1 MEVSPEVRDPEDSLV
16 HSWTCWARGP
26 AVTLQGAREFGWS
39 EAAAQTAR
47 GTRDPGSWGPAPCP
61 LAIAAAVPS
70 PGRPYPRATPP
81 NSPAGSS
88 CPLDPIPPL
97 GWLGLG
103 CAHWLRELR
112 GGRGRQGGRGL
123 AVAPDGLQSTL
134 GPSVPA
140 VNQELV
146 RRVRGQGRL
155 VVHSSMEQNVGLLR
169 LYPGIPASL
178 VGTPPPW

>member
-1 MEVSPEVRDPEDSLV
+1 MRDPEDSLV
-16 HSWTCWARGP
+16 HSWTCWARAP
-26 AVTLQGAREFGWS
+26 AVTLQGAHEFGWS

-47 GTRDPGSWGPAPCP
+47 GTRDPGSWGPTPCP

-70 PGRPYPRATPP
+70 PGRPYPRATPPP

-112 GGRGRQGGRGL
+112 GGGGARGGGAWLWPQMAYSLLLVRL
-123 AVAPDGLQSTL
+123 SLQSTRSWCAE
-134 GPSVPA
+134 SV
-140 VNQELV
+140 
-146 RRVRGQGRL
+146 GRAGWWCTAAW
-155 VVHSSMEQNVGLLR
+155 SRTWACCAST
-169 LYPGIPASL
+169 PGS
-178 VGTPPPW
+178 PPPW